1 MSTLNDAHN
10 DPLESARFA
19 YEQHVHTC
27 RQCRADAAPC
37 AVAKHLL
44 RLYNLARR
52 DRLRAT
58 GHQAQ

>member
-1 MSTLNDAHN
+1 MSSVNDAHN
-10 DPLESARFA
+10 DPLESARST
-19 YEQHVHTC
+19 YEQHVQTC
-27 RQCRADAAPC
+27 RQCYADAAPC

-58 GHQAQ
+58 GHPGP